1 MTINILFSASFEGWK
16 RYQTIMRQSLDYFN
30 LHYTLSTD
38 ILPEKVDYIIYAPN
52 SGLEDFSPF
61 TRCKAVL
68 NLWAGVE
75 DVVSNE
81 TLTVPLA
88 RMVDHG
94 LTQGMT
100 EWVIGHVMRHHLG
113 MDGNIMGQNG
123 KWKQHVP
130 PLAQDRIVSILGLG
144 HLGSSCAKALS
155 DIGFQVRG
163 WSRREKQVSSI
174 ACFNGK
180 SGLKESLKQADFAIL
195 LLPAT
200 RETEN
205 TLDETALSLMKR
217 GAFVINPGRGPL
229 IDDEALLTALES
241 GQIAHATL
249 DVFRTEPLHES
260 HPYWSHPGITV
271 TPHIAAATRAEY
283 AAPVIAE
290 NIRRGE
296 NGEPFLNLV
305 NRESGY

>member
-1 MTINILFSASFEGWK
+1 MTINILFSASSEGWE
-16 RYQTIMRQSLDYFN
+16 RYQPVLRQSLDKFN
-30 LHYTLSTD
+30 LRYILSTD
-38 ILPEKVDYIIYAPN
+38 ISPDKVDYIIYAPK
-52 SGLEDFSPF
+52 GGVQDFSPF

-75 DVVSNE
+75 DVVLNE
-81 TLTVPLA
+81 TLTIPLA

-100 EWVIGHVMRHHLG
+100 EWVVGHIMRHHLG
-113 MDGNIMGQNG
+113 MDKHIMGQNG
-123 KWKQHVP
+123 IWKQHVP

-155 DIGFQVRG
+155 VIGFQVRG
-163 WSRREKQVSSI
+163 WSRREKHVASI
-174 ACFNGK
+174 ACFSGET
-180 SGLKESLKQADFAIL
+180 GLKESLKQADFVVL

-200 RETEN
+200 PKTEN
-205 TLDETALSLMKR
+205 TLDETTLSLMKR

-229 IDDEALLTALES
+229 IDDEALLSALES

-249 DVFRTEPLHES
+249 DVFRTEPLKGN
-260 HPYWSHPGITV
+260 HPYWSHPNITV

-305 NRESGY
+305 NRKRGY

>member
-1 MTINILFSASFEGWK
+1 MTINILFSASSEGWE
-16 RYQTIMRQSLDYFN
+16 RYQPVLRQSLDKFN
-30 LHYTLSTD
+30 LRFILSPD
-38 ILPEKVDYIIYAPN
+38 ISPDKVDYIIYAPK
-52 SGLEDFSPF
+52 GGVQDFSPF
-61 TRCKAVL
+61 TRCKLVL

-75 DVVSNE
+75 DVVLNQ
-81 TLTVPLA
+81 TLTIPLA

-100 EWVIGHVMRHHLG
+100 EWVVGHIMRHHLG
-113 MDGNIMGQNG
+113 MDKHIMGQNG
-123 KWKQHVP
+123 IWKQHVP

-155 DIGFQVRG
+155 VIGFQVRG
-163 WSRREKQVSSI
+163 WSRREKHVASI
-174 ACFNGK
+174 ACFSGET
-180 SGLKESLKQADFAIL
+180 GLKESLKQADFVVL

-200 RETEN
+200 PKTEN
-205 TLDETALSLMKR
+205 TLDETTLSLMKR

-229 IDDEALLTALES
+229 IDDEALLSALES

-249 DVFRTEPLHES
+249 DVFRTEPLKEN
-260 HPYWSHPGITV
+260 HPYWSHPNITV
-271 TPHIAAATRAEY
+271 TPHIAASTRAEY

-305 NRESGY
+305 NRKLGY

>member
-1 MTINILFSASFEGWK
+1 MTINILFSASSEGWE
-16 RYQTIMRQSLDYFN
+16 RYQPVLRQSLDKFN
-30 LHYTLSTD
+30 LRYILSTD
-38 ILPEKVDYIIYAPN
+38 ISPDKVDYIIYAPK
-52 SGLEDFSPF
+52 GGVQDFSPF

-75 DVVSNE
+75 DVVLNQ
-81 TLTVPLA
+81 TLNIPLA

-100 EWVIGHVMRHHLG
+100 EWVVGHIMRHHLG
-113 MDGNIMGQNG
+113 MDKHIMGQNG
-123 KWKQHVP
+123 IWKQHVP

-155 DIGFQVRG
+155 VIGFQVRG
-163 WSRREKQVSSI
+163 WSRREKHVASI
-174 ACFNGK
+174 ACFSGET
-180 SGLKESLKQADFAIL
+180 GLKESLKQADFVVL

-200 RETEN
+200 PKTEN
-205 TLDETALSLMKR
+205 TLDETTLSLMKR

-229 IDDEALLTALES
+229 IDDEALLSALES

-249 DVFRTEPLHES
+249 DVFRNEPLIGN
-260 HPYWSHPGITV
+260 HPYWSHPNITV

-305 NRESGY
+305 NRKRGY